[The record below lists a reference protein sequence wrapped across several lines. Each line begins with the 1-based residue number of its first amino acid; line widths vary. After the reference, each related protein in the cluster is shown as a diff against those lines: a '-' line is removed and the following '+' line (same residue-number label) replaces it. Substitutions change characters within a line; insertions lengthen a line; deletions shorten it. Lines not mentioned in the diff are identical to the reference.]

1 MEAKIHKLNSLLE
14 ERIKLDQCLLEQL
27 SKSILQQA
35 IQGRLVAQVSDDEP
49 ASELLKRISE
59 EKARLIKE
67 KKIKADKLSS
77 VIFKGDDN
85 KYYEQIGHEVIDLS
99 DEIPFDIPDSWS
111 WVRLGALVSM
121 SIGKTPSRTSPEY
134 WKEAK
139 YPWVAISD
147 MQTYGRLNKT
157 KECIS
162 EKGAALLGIPSSA
175 GSLLMSFKLSV
186 GKTVIL
192 DIPAY
197 HNEAIITISPLCDV
211 DNCIRNYLFL
221 TLPLISQTGDSK
233 DAIKGKTLN
242 STSLYRLLIPLPPYN
257 EIRRISMRV
266 QALFEL
272 LQNPIDLR

>member
-1 MEAKIHKLNSLLE
+1 
-14 ERIKLDQCLLEQL
+14 
-27 SKSILQQA
+27 
-35 IQGRLVAQVSDDEP
+35 
-49 ASELLKRISE
+49 
-59 EKARLIKE
+59 
-67 KKIKADKLSS
+67 
-77 VIFKGDDN
+77 
-85 KYYEQIGHEVIDLS
+85 
-99 DEIPFDIPDSWS
+99 
-111 WVRLGALVSM
+111 M